1 MKLNIDKN
9 GSNGDR
15 RAPTPPAPERT
26 ENAQEHVNI
35 FMRLQA
41 GLYDHGYDRAVTSGA
56 LEPEQIVIQALKE
69 HATAMAEE
77 TYQRAFDPLANI
89 DDKYREEDYLRNLK
103 ELNELILGIKHAKAE
118 LNRREDE
125 SARLKT
131 QVPKEPEFPVFV
143 ACFGTAV
150 IALTVAPTFHDTV
163 FASFGNDMAWG
174 SGLLTGMVWGGFV
187 TYSILDGGRDS
198 ADKQTWMN
206 NAGLIAAIG
215 MGVALGIIRL
225 LNAVD
230 FTDYLAAIGFSLLEI
245 FVALELDAV
254 ARKYHARYAE
264 YVEKS
269 TEAGQL
275 NGLAASAKKALD
287 GRISD
292 SEKLEGK
299 VRNYRTYVSERE
311 LRANHKSELI
321 ASAVKAVLDG
331 YDAGIRHNRG
341 KILGI
346 NFREAKL

>member
-1 MKLNIDKN
+1 MKLNSTEN
-9 GSNGDR
+9 GRNGGGH
-15 RAPTPPAPERT
+15 APPVTIRT

-35 FMRLQA
+35 FMRLQV
-41 GLYDHGYDRAVTSGA
+41 GLYDHGYDRAVSSGA
-56 LEPEQIVIQALKE
+56 LEPEEIVIQALKE

-89 DDKYREEDYLRNLK
+89 DDKYREEDYQRNLK

-118 LNRREDE
+118 FNRREDE

-131 QVPKEPEFPVFV
+131 QVPKEPEFPVFA
-143 ACFGTAV
+143 ACFGTSV

-163 FASFGNDMAWG
+163 FASFGNDAAWG
-174 SGLLTGMVWGGFV
+174 FGLLTGMVWGGFV

-198 ADKQTWMN
+198 DKQNWMN
-206 NAGLIAAIG
+206 FAGLIAAMG
-215 MGVALGIIRL
+215 MGVALGLIRL

-230 FTDYLAAIGFSLLEI
+230 FTDYLSAIGFSLLEI
-245 FVALELDAV
+245 FVALELDTV
-254 ARKYHARYAE
+254 GRKYHARYAE
-264 YVEKS
+264 FAEKS
-269 TEAGQL
+269 TAAGQL
-275 NGLAASAKKALD
+275 DGLAASAKKALD

-292 SEKLEGK
+292 SEKLEEK

-331 YDAGIRHNRG
+331 YDAGIRHNKG